1 MNNTLKQ
8 IRVNALQY
16 SERDMA
22 HKLGLSLEDYKRI
35 ENDCPLNMNYL
46 IKLSQSVGKSID
58 ELLNMKKEEVVFKI
72 GNAWQSVNE
81 FNSKVKDFLNIENL
95 NINDSGEFNKE
106 ISDILNVISK
116 MSRKPRIALVG
127 KSDVGKSTLINTLI
141 GNKTL
146 PESWTPTTSIIIY
159 VKSINDKP
167 NYLKDNVMIF
177 RSDEQSNLWDDTLL
191 SDKEYTMSLCLAK
204 GDYPILNDFGSR
216 QGCKYEN
223 TDATSA
229 VVFVDSAILQN
240 CDLLDLPGYGTK
252 DREEDDLLLTK
263 VKNVDV
269 LIYMSLANGFMRGD
283 DITWLQSELPNLSPL
298 TLGEKDIKPLGN
310 LYIVASQAHCV
321 SNGAQE
327 ELDRI
332 LSMGAKRFEDTL
344 SDNYWL
350 NFGYTVDSHSFKNRF
365 FTYSTDQESLRQKFE
380 EDLRQLLEKLPV
392 IMTQKMA
399 EYLKNISEI
408 SIKEIEGRLSSY
420 KETLNERKR
429 KVEKL
434 KELEEK
440 EPDRINQNET
450 KKIKILDRIKDYEQ
464 KAIVDF
470 SSLYNNVV
478 NIDNIIK
485 LIEDNGWKK
494 KEEDMKLLSS
504 KLSNLLNDKYSF
516 ALKKYSE
523 DLSDEINK
531 YLDNYENSTK
541 ILSLNHNVTGKV
553 GFNVKASFAS
563 GLAGLATYGAL
574 SIWAASLGNLGA
586 YILVAKGVSLLAAI
600 GISVGGTSAA
610 VAAIAAIGGPVVLMI
625 GLAVLS
631 GIFAFLLFSG
641 GWKKNIAKKIIEQYD
656 KGKVLL
662 KYKEYIS
669 IYWRDTKDAFIK
681 CAEKLDNE
689 YIIYLNLL
697 REEIYYAND
706 DELTNKIEL
715 EESKLS
721 IFKKIIAEL

>member
-22 HKLGLSLEDYKRI
+22 NKLGLSLDEYKRI

-46 IKLSQSVGKSID
+46 IKLAQSVGKSID
-58 ELLNMKKEEVVFKI
+58 ELLNMKKKEVVFEI
-72 GNAWQSVNE
+72 GNAWKSVDE
-81 FNSKVKDFLNIENL
+81 FNFKVKEFLNTENL

-106 ISDILNVISK
+106 ISDLLNTITK
-116 MSRKPRIALVG
+116 MSRKPRVALVG

-167 NYLKDNVMIF
+167 EYCEDNVMVF

-191 SDKEYTMSLCLAK
+191 TDKEYTMSLCIAK
-204 GDYPILNDFGSR
+204 GDYLILNDFGSR
-216 QGCKYEN
+216 QGCQFDN

-252 DREEDDLLLTK
+252 DREEDDLLLSK
-263 VKNVDV
+263 VKNVDI

-283 DITWLQSELPNLSPL
+283 DITWLQSELPNLSPIASN
-298 TLGEKDIKPLGN
+298 GKDIKPLGN

-321 SNGAQE
+321 SNGAQD
-327 ELDRI
+327 ELDKI

-344 SDNYWL
+344 SDNYWS
-350 NFGYTVDSHSFKNRF
+350 NFGYTVNTNSFKDRF
-365 FTYSTDQESLRQKFE
+365 FTYSTDQESLRVKFE
-380 EDLRQLLEKLPV
+380 SDLRLLLESLPT

-399 EYLKNISEI
+399 EYLKNVCENSVSEI
-408 SIKEIEGRLSSY
+408 ESRLYSY
-420 KETLNERKR
+420 QSTLNERKH
-429 KVEKL
+429 KAEKL

-440 EPDRINQNET
+440 EPDRINSNES
-450 KKIKILDRIKDYEQ
+450 KKIQILNSIVNYKQ
-464 KAIVDF
+464 KSTVDF
-470 SSLYNNVV
+470 SSSYNRVINK
-478 NIDNIIK
+478 DNIIK

-504 KLSNLLNDKYSF
+504 KLSNLLNDKYSST
-516 ALKKYSE
+516 LKNYSE
-523 DLSDEINK
+523 ELSDEINA
-531 YLDNYENSTK
+531 YLDNYENSAR
-541 ILSLNHNVTGKV
+541 ILSLNHNITGKA

-610 VAAIAAIGGPVVLMI
+610 VAAVAAIGGPIVLI
-625 GLAVLS
+625 VGLAALA
-631 GIFAFLLFSG
+631 GIFAFMLFSG
-641 GWKKNIAKKIIEQYD
+641 GWEANVAKKILDQYD
-656 KGKVLL
+656 KRNVLTN
-662 KYKEYIS
+662 YKEHIA
-669 IYWRDTKDAFIK
+669 IFWEDTRKAFIV
-681 CAEKLDNE
+681 ASENLDNE
-689 YIIYLNLL
+689 YIQYLNLL
-697 REEIYYAND
+697 REEIHHTND
-706 DELTNKIEL
+706 NELLTKIEL
-715 EESKLS
+715 EETKLS
-721 IFKKIIAEL
+721 IYKRLVAKL